1 MRVRCDGVSD
11 AAYVYFCEAPGQVA
25 FMVATEPEIPWGMIN
40 LDFDSEHHL
49 IGIEVLPA
57 SYFPAIITAS
67 TIRVTYDRSLDAA
80 RVYFREFGVGE
91 ALQAGSLLLAATG
104 RGRCPHPWGN
114 GRSPLHLLLSHSS
127 WAFSATRARGV
138 HLTMVTEHR
147 LNQRG
152 GGAFWGLALRPAAPI
167 PRCSGRGWAHIA
179 GPLPLRWP
187 LTGASGPASVG
198 APRHAPIRSRWRS
211 SDRRGRQIA

>member
-11 AAYVYFCEAPGQVA
+11 AAYVYFCEAPGQWA

-91 ALQAGSLLLAATG
+91 VTYTYAVQPEESDVVDPEPETPVDVINLNFDSRNCLMGVEVLSASRQLPAEVLA
-104 RGRCPHPWGN
+104 
-114 GRSPLHLLLSHSS
+114 
-127 WAFSATRARGV
+127 SAER
-138 HLTMVTEHR
+138 
-147 LNQRG
+147 
-152 GGAFWGLALRPAAPI
+152 I
-167 PRCSGRGWAHIA
+167 
-179 GPLPLRWP
+179 
-187 LTGASGPASVG
+187 
-198 APRHAPIRSRWRS
+198 
-211 SDRRGRQIA
+211 